1 MNIEITENAKDYLAK
16 KNKNTIVIKLEEI
29 LCWGGRKN
37 RSIRIIA
44 IDKVSHIEDY
54 EKYTIGDYTLFIG
67 KNLIVD
73 SNVVLDSKTFLF
85 TTYLVQSGIS
95 Y

>member
-1 MNIEITENAKDYLAK
+1 MNIEITKNAKDYLEK

-29 LCWGGRKN
+29 QCWGGRQN

-44 IDKVSHIEDY
+44 IDKVSDIEDY
-54 EKYTIGDYTLFIG
+54 EKCVVGDYTLFIG

-73 SNVVLDSKTFLF
+73 SNVVLDSKKFLF

>member
-1 MNIEITENAKDYLAK
+1 MNIEITENAKDYLVK

-44 IDKVSHIEDY
+44 TEKIYNIEEYDKYIMEDY
-54 EKYTIGDYTLFIG
+54 TVYIG

-73 SNVVLDSKTFLF
+73 SNVVLDSKKFLF

>member
-1 MNIEITENAKDYLAK
+1 MNIEITKNAKDYLEK

-29 LCWGGRKN
+29 QCWGGRQN

-44 IDKVSHIEDY
+44 TDKINYIEEYDN
-54 EKYTIGDYTLFIG
+54 YTVGDYKVYIG
-67 KNLIVD
+67 KNLITNNKVI
-73 SNVVLDSKTFLF
+73 LDSRKFLF
-85 TTYLVQSGIS
+85 STYLVQSGIS

>member
-1 MNIEITENAKDYLAK
+1 MNIEITENAKDYLEK

-29 LCWGGRKN
+29 QCWGGRQN

-44 IDKVSHIEDY
+44 TDKINNLEEYAKHTV
-54 EKYTIGDYTLFIG
+54 GDYTVYIG
-67 KNLIVD
+67 KNLIAD
-73 SNVVLDSKTFLF
+73 SNVILDSKKFLF
-85 TTYLVQSGIS
+85 STYLVQTGIS

>member
-1 MNIEITENAKDYLAK
+1 MNIEITKNAKDYLEK

-29 LCWGGRKN
+29 QCWGGRQN

-44 IDKVSHIEDY
+44 TDKINYIEEY
-54 EKYTIGDYTLFIG
+54 EKYSVGDYTIYIG
-67 KNLIVD
+67 KNLIAD
-73 SNVVLDSKTFLF
+73 NNVILDSKKFLF
-85 TTYLVQSGIS
+85 STYLVQSGIS